1 MGHTYTRPSLMCRW
15 KGELNLWFLSR
26 IWISQT
32 TAGLFSSFH
41 FCFYLVN
48 SKDITKWMETNDKP
62 VFEYIS
68 FYIFIDNLLEQKQY

>member
-1 MGHTYTRPSLMCRW
+1 MGIKSMGHTYTRPSLLCCW
-15 KGELNLWFLSR
+15 KGEINLWFLSR

-62 VFEYIS
+62 VFEYIR
-68 FYIFIDNLLEQKQY
+68 FLYIY